1 MLIKDIMS
9 HDVIAIGPEIPIVDA
24 VSMMKLRNI
33 QHFPIMDTDGLLVG
47 IVSERDL
54 LIISS
59 EHEFAPDD
67 IELKDPVNKIMTQ
80 NVKTCNSL
88 EPIEDVAKRMLNQN
102 IGSMPVIDNN
112 KLVGIVTA
120 KDFLKAVDKISGGD
134 IDTCRIEVEVEN
146 QPGALAKLLNFLA
159 ERKVNVNAVMTS
171 WTDLDVVCFV
181 LRVVCDNPDDLIS
194 ELQKAD
200 FHILWPLEHSK
211 KIPNST

>member
-1 MLIKDIMS
+1 MLIKDIMT
-9 HDVIAIGPEIPIVDA
+9 HEVIAIDPEISIVDA

-33 QHFPIMDTDGLLVG
+33 QHFPIMDKDGQLLG

-67 IELKDPVNKIMTQ
+67 VELKDPINKIMTQ

-88 EPIEDVAKRMLNQN
+88 EPIEEVGKRMLEQN
-102 IGSMPVIDNN
+102 IGSMPVVDNN

-120 KDFLKAVDKISGGD
+120 KDFLKAVEKISGGELE
-134 IDTCRIEVEVEN
+134 TTRIEVEVEN

-171 WTDLDVVCFV
+171 WSDNDVVCFV
-181 LRVVCDNPDDLIS
+181 LRVICSQPDNLLES
-194 ELQKAD
+194 LQKAD
-200 FHILWPLEHSK
+200 FHILWPIEAI
-211 KIPNST
+211 KIPNTA

>member
-1 MLIKDIMS
+1 MLIKDIMT
-9 HDVIAIGPEIPIVDA
+9 HEVIAIGPEIPIIDA
-24 VSMMKLRNI
+24 VTMMKLRNI
-33 QHFPIMDTDGLLVG
+33 QHFPIMDKDGQLVG

-67 IELKDPVNKIMTQ
+67 VELKDPINKIMTQ
-80 NVKTCNSL
+80 HVKTCSSL
-88 EPIEDVAKRMLNQN
+88 EPIEDVAKRMLKQN

-120 KDFLKAVDKISGGD
+120 KDFLKAVDKISGGE
-134 IDTCRIEVEVEN
+134 IETTRIEIEVEN

-171 WTDLDVVCFV
+171 WSDHDVVCFV
-181 LRVVCDNPDDLIS
+181 LRVVCSQPSGLL
-194 ELQKAD
+194 EALQKAD
-200 FHILWPLEHSK
+200 FHILWPNDELIK
-211 KIPNST
+211 MPNTA

>member
-1 MLIKDIMS
+1 MLIKDIMT

-24 VSMMKLRNI
+24 VTMMKLRNI
-33 QHFPIMDTDGLLVG
+33 QHFPIMDESGQLVG

-54 LIISS
+54 LIVSS
-59 EHEFAPDD
+59 EHETAPQN

-88 EPIEDVAKRMLNQN
+88 EPIEEVAKRLLKQN

-120 KDFLKAVDKISGGD
+120 KDFLKAVEKISGSELE
-134 IDTCRIEVEVEN
+134 TTRIEVEVEN

-159 ERKVNVNAVMTS
+159 ERNVNVNAVMTS
-171 WTDLDVVCFV
+171 WSDNDVVCFV
-181 LRVVCDNPDDLIS
+181 LRIVCKQPNSLLES
-194 ELQKAD
+194 LQRAD
-200 FHILWPLEHSK
+200 FHILWPNTELLK
-211 KIPNST
+211 MPTTA